1 MKVQTIFGEWIEGE
15 ERAKGEYD
23 NIYIFEDE
31 RGWRHVVHKSDVDK
45 NHKRNRTKV
54 NDWQGYFDLE
64 LCKRIGKSGRK
75 TKKKGY

>member
-15 ERAKGEYD
+15 EKAKGEYE

-31 RGWRHVVHKSDVDK
+31 RGWRHVVHKSDLDK
-45 NHKRNRTKV
+45 KHKPQRRKSNEF
-54 NDWQGYFDLE
+54 QGYFDLE

-75 TKKKGY
+75 TRRKGY